1 MQISC
6 HFFFLSW
13 LSEGDFSFSFLPF
26 IFLLFFPHFFFPQQ
40 NPKRCFKYTRGKSAY
55 CPITNSFLAGYLPPQ
70 GWGIPGRSLCHP
82 YSLPPSSPP
91 SLDTA
96 VFGVCVW
103 GGISPDVGCTPG
115 ELGINVEKGTMCCLV
130 GSELFPKPSP
140 LCCHPGMAGFQ
151 PLGTKRKAFC
161 EVLRAA

>member
-1 MQISC
+1 M
-6 HFFFLSW
+6 
-13 LSEGDFSFSFLPF
+13 
-26 IFLLFFPHFFFPQQ
+26 IFLFLFAFYFSSFFFPHFFSPQQ

-130 GSELFPKPSP
+130 GSELFPKPSL